1 MRRLIPLALLLLL
14 SACNLYQAPA
24 SEGAQGQMTALPNG
38 GPSLVASC
46 DPSQSGAG
54 WYLYT
59 AQAGE
64 TIAEVIV
71 RAGASRD
78 MVVSGNCWTTLPE
91 VTAGSQWYMPSASI
105 ESLPNLTG
113 VPEGGDLVV
122 MPSDFGIGGTLSI
135 DDPQVNIGMEDFPPE
150 TASVFFYVRVDGDV
164 VAIGTD
170 PNMTDGASIT
180 WQVVPGLTFERAAL
194 AAVAFDA
201 SATPILHTAEFS
213 INTV

>member
-1 MRRLIPLALLLLL
+1 MRLLIPIILITLL

-38 GPSLVASC
+38 GASLVANC
-46 DPSQSGAG
+46 DPSQAAAG

-71 RAGASRD
+71 RTGASRD
-78 MVVSGNCWTTLPE
+78 IVISGNCWTTIPE
-91 VTAGSQWYMPSASI
+91 VTAGSQWYMPPASI
-105 ESLPNLTG
+105 DALPDLTG
-113 VPEGGDLVV
+113 VPQGGELEVT
-122 MPSDFGIGGTLSI
+122 PADFGIGGTLSI
-135 DDPQVNIGMEDFPPE
+135 VESQVNIGMTDFPAE

-164 VAIGTD
+164 IGIGTD

-180 WQVVPGLTFERAAL
+180 WQTLPGLTFERAAL

-201 SATPILHTAEFS
+201 SATPILHTPELS
-213 INTV
+213 INTT